1 MDRSLKIYDVRTY
14 KCLQSYKLGAA
25 AGFLDFSQM
34 GLLGVGLGNVV
45 EVSRVLHLNNCLVTC
60 FTNLFI
66 YMYVVDI

>member
-45 EVSRVLHLNNCLVTC
+45 EVSRCNIHFEN
-60 FTNLFI
+60 
-66 YMYVVDI
+66 